1 MLARVHIGG
10 PTTAVRIQNSP
21 VRGQCPGAAP
31 LLATSSLHLWPLA
44 TILFVFL
51 RMSYKWKKL
60 CWVKK
65 PALSYFI
72 VLNKD
77 SKCFKTLFDTKLN
90 MKKPF
95 VNKTFYCQTPPNLL
109 LPTPAPLP
117 APPAPPI
124 PCHALSLNSLQT
136 YCFHEGFLYWFSET
150 SLSSPP
156 GLFLPQFPSL
166 SVIFSQEVSL
176 NMNQAT

>member
-10 PTTAVRIQNSP
+10 ATTAVRIQNSP
-21 VRGQCPGAAP
+21 IRWQCPGAAP

-60 CWVKK
+60 SWVKN
-65 PALSYFI
+65 PALPYFI

-77 SKCFKTLFDTKLN
+77 SKRFKKWFDTKLN

-95 VNKTFYCQTPPNLL
+95 ANKTFYCHT
-109 LPTPAPLP
+109 LPKL
-117 APPAPPI
+117 PPASPRPS
-124 PCHALSLNSLQT
+124 PSTAPAASHTLSLNSLQT
-136 YCFHEGFLYWFSET
+136 YCFHEGFLYRFSKT
-150 SLSSPP
+150 SLSSPS
-156 GLFLPQFPSL
+156 GLFLPYFVSL
-166 SVIFSQEVSL
+166 FVIFPRS
-176 NMNQAT
+176 